1 LTKVT
6 GLQVDLYPVWSRAGT
21 RIAFER
27 ERLNHPKGGFE
38 SCSLMVMNSDG
49 SDLHQVGQ
57 VRTDCS
63 GASWGP
69 NDDRLVFGG
78 GPPGAN
84 GATLRVVNLDGT
96 GLRTLLRGR
105 YANPPE
111 AGTHPTWSPE
121 GRTIV
126 FGWSAGPVSGLLAI
140 RPDGTH
146 LRALV
151 RPRPRR
157 GDLFTQ
163 PTWSRDGKRLAFFH
177 VDSIARTRTIT
188 VSTSSGLRRHALAR
202 LPDRLAPPG
211 GFGGPS
217 WSTTDSL
224 IAFPGQCRQQACV
237 WTIPS
242 GGGVRQVLIRGIF
255 VQPNWG
261 PAGP

>member
-1 LTKVT
+1 
-6 GLQVDLYPVWSRAGT
+6 
-21 RIAFER
+21 
-27 ERLNHPKGGFE
+27 
-38 SCSLMVMNSDG
+38 MVMNSDG
-49 SDLHQVGQ
+49 SDLHQVGR
-57 VRTDCS
+57 VATDCS

-78 GPPGAN
+78 GPPGTN
-84 GATLRVVNLDGT
+84 GATLRVVNRNGT

-111 AGTHPTWSPE
+111 AGAHPTWSPD

-126 FGWSAGPVSGLLAI
+126 FGWSASPVSGLLAL

-157 GDLFTQ
+157 GDLFAQ
-163 PTWSRDGKRLAFFH
+163 PSWSRDGKRLAFFH

-202 LPDRLAPPG
+202 LPTRLAPTG
-211 GFGGPS
+211 ASEVG
-217 WSTTDSL
+217 
-224 IAFPGQCRQQACV
+224 
-237 WTIPS
+237 
-242 GGGVRQVLIRGIF
+242 
-255 VQPNWG
+255 
-261 PAGP
+261 AGR